1 MSQLIELEQAVNV
14 RELGGYQTK
23 YGRLIKEKK
32 LIRSAAI
39 SDLTKADQ
47 VKLAEYGVNQVVDF
61 RSLDESRAQPD
72 QAIEGAKEV
81 FLPIFQED
89 ETMVS
94 LSPESLKKRLDDG
107 EDAEEQMKKVYR
119 HFVESPYA
127 CKQYRQFFD
136 QIIENA
142 PSTGATL
149 FHCTAGKDR
158 TGFGA
163 FLLLHVLGVDAD
175 TIKQDYLATNRY
187 LGPML
192 KAKFEPMAKDLGDDL
207 LNAISV
213 LMRAEESFLDESLT
227 TIKARY
233 GSVDHYIE
241 KGLGLR
247 KEEQAYLV
255 AHLTQ

>member
-1 MSQLIELEQAVNV
+1 
-14 RELGGYQTK
+14 
-23 YGRLIKEKK
+23 
-32 LIRSAAI
+32 
-39 SDLTKADQ
+39 
-47 VKLAEYGVNQVVDF
+47 
-61 RSLDESRAQPD
+61 
-72 QAIEGAKEV
+72 
-81 FLPIFQED
+81 
-89 ETMVS
+89 
-94 LSPESLKKRLDDG
+94 
-107 EDAEEQMKKVYR
+107 MKKVYR

-163 FLLLHVLGVDAD
+163 FLLLHVLGVDGD

-213 LMRAEESFLDESLT
+213 LMRAEESFLDESLA
-227 TIKARY
+227 TIEARY

-241 KGLGLR
+241 KGLGLN